1 MTEEI
6 MKEYLLWLNE
16 KLKSQNRHALL
27 FMDNF
32 SGHKLRVALV
42 AGRDALSNLKI
53 RWLPPNRTSA

>member
-1 MTEEI
+1 